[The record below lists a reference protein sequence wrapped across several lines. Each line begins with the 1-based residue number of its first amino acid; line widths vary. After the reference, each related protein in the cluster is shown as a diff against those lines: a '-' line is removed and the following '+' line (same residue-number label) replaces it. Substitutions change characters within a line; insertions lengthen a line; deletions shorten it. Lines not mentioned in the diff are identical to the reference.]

1 MTARTVSEELRS
13 FTAEMPW
20 ERESILDF
28 VVAVADATP
37 EGTEVLDVGAGDA
50 PYRELFGHARY
61 RTVDWSESLHPRA
74 SSSDI
79 VASAEAIPLP
89 DASIDLV
96 LLTQVLEH
104 VPDPKPVLAEQL
116 RLLRPGGRLALTAPL
131 VWELHELPHDYFRYT
146 GPGLER
152 LLATAGF
159 EAVDVRPR
167 NDCFTTLAQLVQ
179 NVAFAMGRAPD
190 GRDGQREEAMSGL
203 QALASS
209 LARLTPL
216 DVNWIF
222 PLGYA
227 ATASR
232 PAR

>member
-1 MTARTVSEELRS
+1 M
-13 FTAEMPW
+13 
-20 ERESILDF
+20 
-28 VVAVADATP
+28 
-37 EGTEVLDVGAGDA
+37 
-50 PYRELFGHARY
+50 
-61 RTVDWSESLHPRA
+61 
-74 SSSDI
+74 
-79 VASAEAIPLP
+79 
-89 DASIDLV
+89 
-96 LLTQVLEH
+96 
-104 VPDPKPVLAEQL
+104 PDPKPVLAEQL